1 MENFSSGLRNVYRL
15 DVQGTIQIKSGTGFW
30 FFPFSSILFL
40 SVIPGDF
47 SWLFRTSSAYFSP
60 YPLYCS
66 GLPRLLLSWSISRWR
81 KGKRQ
86 QSKPVPAA
94 PSAQFSGSEVDEIFP
109 SKDPKS
115 KGKNLRPYAGNTSC
129 SWPNWGNLNTFPHFY
144 LILQIPSLSESSNPS
159 FLQEFQ
165 ATQTSKGR
173 LKELKDDITLLC
185 SGSLYQAQSDVWT
198 RVWQNKGVTTG

>member
-1 MENFSSGLRNVYRL
+1 MTKR
-15 DVQGTIQIKSGTGFW
+15 
-30 FFPFSSILFL
+30 
-40 SVIPGDF
+40 
-47 SWLFRTSSAYFSP
+47 
-60 YPLYCS
+60 
-66 GLPRLLLSWSISRWR
+66 
-81 KGKRQ
+81 KRQ

-94 PSAQFSGSEVDEIFP
+94 PSVQFSGSEVDEIFP

-144 LILQIPSLSESSNPS
+144 LILQIPSLSKSSNLS

-173 LKELKDDITLLC
+173 LKKLKDDITLLC
-185 SGSLYQAQSDVWT
+185 SGSPCQAQSDVWT
-198 RVWQNKGVTTG
+198 TVWQLDNWTSRRTARILNFFFPNKTYSWDVLWRSLWWSRNKPCRKQTYRSCPGACGNGGPFYAFRPGLCSLELTLVSERLVIARGLLF